1 MCMKRCIPMRT
12 NVVIDDE
19 LIQEAFRLTK
29 LKTKKEIIH
38 KALEEFIQNRKRLDL
53 KEIRGKIKFARGYDY
68 KKMRP

>member
-1 MCMKRCIPMRT
+1 MRT
-12 NVVIDDE
+12 NVDIDDE
-19 LIQEAFRLTK
+19 LIQEAFRLTR

-68 KKMRP
+68 KKMRL

>member
-1 MCMKRCIPMRT
+1 
-12 NVVIDDE
+12 
-19 LIQEAFRLTK
+19 
-29 LKTKKEIIH
+29 